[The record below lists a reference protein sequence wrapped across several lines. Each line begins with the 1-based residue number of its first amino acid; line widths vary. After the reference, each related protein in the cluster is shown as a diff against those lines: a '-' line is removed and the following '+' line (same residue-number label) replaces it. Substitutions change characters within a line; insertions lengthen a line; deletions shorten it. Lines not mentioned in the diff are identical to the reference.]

1 MQNTHGLYNFSNI
14 RYAAP
19 PLGDLRFRAPVWPE
33 QNRTHVQ
40 DGSVGRICP
49 QANPLW
55 EEYIEPAFLLSLE
68 KGTSFNQSTNISS
81 YPYVPQKM
89 DPRTTEDCLF
99 LDVIVPK
106 KIFDRAQNKTFVSRK
121 MLAPVLVWI
130 YGGGYVEGDK
140 SSYNSTGLIH
150 ESMGGD
156 GILFVAM
163 NYRVSFGN
171 LGVRRPGS
179 YGSDTR

>member
-1 MQNTHGLYNFSNI
+1 LQNTHGLYNFSNI

-33 QNRTHVQ
+33 PNRTHVQ
-40 DGSVGRICP
+40 DGSVGRVCP

-68 KGTSFNQSTNISS
+68 SGTSFNQSTNISS

-106 KIFDRAQNKTFVSRK
+106 KIFDRAQNKTFVSK
-121 MLAPVLVWI
+121 KTLAPVLVWI

-140 SSYNSTGLIH
+140 SSYNPTGLIH
-150 ESMGGD
+150 ESKGGD
-156 GILFVAM
+156 GILYVAM
-163 NYRVSFGN
+163 NYRVSFETFG
-171 LGVRRPGS
+171 
-179 YGSDTR
+179 D